1 MTNAWYRGI
10 NLGKFVTIKD
20 VRDSLLPTF
29 SNYSINIA
37 NQPGERFVR
46 NEVGIRKIDI
56 DIEILADSHWE
67 LENKINNLISVIYS
81 PTPQE
86 LQIRNGYRRYMAIL
100 DGTTN
105 MENIVRDKAMT
116 LSFIAHDPI
125 SYGALKNINVKNN
138 TIVRN
143 SGTHETRGHMTFI
156 ATSTTA
162 VIELNGGGPHDYI
175 SLNKL
180 TPGQE
185 VFIDTINE
193 IVIINK
199 SQRFID
205 PLGDFF
211 SFPSGIFSLKLTGVS
226 NMKLSYYERWL

>member
-1 MTNAWYRGI
+1 MNNAWYRGI
-10 NLGKFVTIKD
+10 NLGNLAIIKD

-46 NEVGIRKIDI
+46 NEIGVRKIDI

-67 LENKINNLISVIYS
+67 LENKINNLITVIYS
-81 PTPQE
+81 PTPE
-86 LQIRNGYRRYMAIL
+86 LLQIRNGSRRYMAIL
-100 DGTTN
+100 DGTTS
-105 MENIVRDKAMT
+105 MENIAKDKAVT

-125 SYGALKNINVKNN
+125 SYGAFRNISVRDK

-143 SGTHETRGHMTFI
+143 SGTHEARGQMTFT
-156 ATSTTA
+156 ATSSTV
-162 VIELNGGGPHDYI
+162 VIKLNGGGPHDYI
-175 SLNKL
+175 SLNNL

-185 VFIDTINE
+185 VFIDTIDE

-199 SQRFID
+199 KQRFID

-211 SFPSGIFSLKLTGVS
+211 SFPSGIFSLSLKGVS